1 MSVLSLFGEQITAD
15 IQGVF
20 MGKWRLKGKK
30 KLRKYTAVSYTHLDV
45 YKRQVPADSRKIS
58 RVPRYSGYHYA

>member
-30 KLRKYTAVSYTHLDV
+30 KLRKYTEAIKKYGDAGKGLVSCGEN
-45 YKRQVPADSRKIS
+45 KGFI
-58 RVPRYSGYHYA
+58 